1 MPVNIKVI
9 HTKDFVKTTVT
20 GVLDFA
26 VSKQALLEIASQ
38 VEQPGEYELLLDIRE
53 AETVLSVVDMF
64 ELGQALAVHPSLRR
78 SKIALLTAMND
89 AEQAGFLEIV
99 TANQGVRAKVFTDF
113 EEAITWL
120 VMQEAL

>member
-9 HTKDFVKTTVT
+9 YMKDFVKTTVT

-26 VSKQALLEIASQ
+26 VSKQALLDIASEI
-38 VEQPGEYELLLDIRE
+38 EQPGEYEILVDTRN
-53 AETVLSVVDMF
+53 AEVVLSLVDIF
-64 ELGQALAVHPSLRR
+64 ELGEALAAHPSLRR
-78 SKIALLTAMND
+78 SKIACLTSIRDMKE
-89 AEQAGFLEIV
+89 AEFLETT
-99 TANQGVRAKVFTDF
+99 TANRGLRVRMFTDF

>member
-9 HTKDFVKTTVT
+9 HTKDFIKTTVT

-26 VSKQALLEIASQ
+26 ASKQALLDIASQ
-38 VEQPGEYELLLDIRE
+38 IEQPGQYEILVDIRE
-53 AETVLSVVDMF
+53 AETVLSVVDIF
-64 ELGQALAVHPSLRR
+64 ELGQALAAHPSLSR
-78 SKIALLTAMND
+78 SKIALLTPMND
-89 AEQAGFLEIV
+89 AEQARFLETV
-99 TANQGVRAKVFTDF
+99 TGNRGVRAKVFTAF

>member
-9 HTKDFVKTTVT
+9 HTKDFIKTTAT

-26 VSKQALLEIASQ
+26 ASRQALLDIASQ
-38 VEQPGEYELLLDIRE
+38 VEQPGEYEILVDTRE
-53 AETVLSVVDMF
+53 AEIVLSVVDII
-64 ELGQALAVHPSLRR
+64 ELGKALAAHPSLRR
-78 SKIALLTAMND
+78 SKIAILTSTSD
-89 AEQAGFLEIV
+89 VKQANFLETVIV
-99 TANQGVRAKVFTDF
+99 NRAVSAKAFTGF

>member
-9 HTKDFVKTTVT
+9 HTNDFIKTTAT

-26 VSKQALLEIASQ
+26 ASRQALLDIASQ
-38 VEQPGEYELLLDIRE
+38 VEQPGEYEILVDTRE
-53 AETVLSVVDMF
+53 AEIVLSVVDIT
-64 ELGQALAVHPSLRR
+64 ELGNALAAHPSLRR
-78 SKIALLTAMND
+78 SKIAILTSMSD
-89 AEQAGFLEIV
+89 VKQANFLETVIV
-99 TANQGVRAKVFTDF
+99 NRAVRAKAFTGF